1 MPLQILESMNP
12 IEIQALKTKLQSFGA
27 LRPEAWERIVQLCQ
41 QTELKTGESLI
52 RTEGTFAFI
61 AEGILKE
68 YNPQHR
74 KKPAIINF
82 IVTNQCLVTRKHNQ
96 AHYLKACVP
105 TLVYYWDLTTLKLLY
120 QEFEELK
127 KIYDL
132 FCQEYD
138 DGIALRSFILELPVK
153 DRIIYFQ
160 NTYQTIIPFLKKKD
174 IANYIHISYNH
185 LLYNW

>member
-1 MPLQILESMNP
+1 MENEHLLL
-12 IEIQALKTKLQSFGA
+12 LKTKLQSLGA

-41 QTELKTGESLI
+41 QTHLKTNESLL
-52 RTEGTFAFI
+52 REPGTLAYI
-61 AEGILKE
+61 AEGIIKE
-68 YNPQHR
+68 YDPQHR

-82 IVTNQCLVTRKHNQ
+82 IIPNQCVVTRKHNQ
-96 AHYLKACVP
+96 AHYLKACTP
-105 TLVYYWDLTTLKLLY
+105 ARIYYWDLTTLKSLY

-127 KIYDL
+127 KIYDHL
-132 FCQEYD
+132 CHEYD
-138 DGIALRSFILELPVK
+138 DGIALRGFILELPVK

-160 NTYQTIIPFLKKKD
+160 NNHQAIIPFLKKKD